1 MNKIRIILTILFGFG
16 LFVSCN
22 FQKNTKCENE
32 FLTISVDLSK
42 NKSIHDIEFIDSIDI
57 IALDNKFLLNKVD
70 KIIHHNDKYYIL
82 DIYANSA
89 IYEFD
94 ANGKNLAIISDKG
107 RGPGQYLLPTDIF
120 FKGKSDDLC
129 IVSPLDR
136 KIFIY
141 NDNLQTS
148 KIDLPLGFWKMIDSD
163 NGYLGYMNNIITDNP
178 FNLIC
183 IDSCMNIVNNLFSI
197 NKSFDSKS
205 WSSVKIFSKY
215 ESVIHYLDPIDLT
228 VFKIGNTE
236 SSKIYQYDFGEN
248 CNLKL
253 NKEYDEYMLIS
264 EDPNM
269 IDKINTFQETQR
281 FCVAQINYKHQTL
294 LCIYDKQN
302 KRNEVVSLAPYTDK
316 YFTSFG
322 RIIGIDENAIY
333 SLVDAQS
340 MRESINGGDEFNDFE
355 SNYPEQIK
363 NLRAKFKSRTI
374 NEDDNPFLIVHYIK
388 KYS

>member
-1 MNKIRIILTILFGFG
+1 MC
-16 LFVSCN
+16 S
-22 FQKNTKCENE
+22 
-32 FLTISVDLSK
+32 SDL
-42 NKSIHDIEFIDSIDI
+42 
-57 IALDNKFLLNKVD
+57 
-70 KIIHHNDKYYIL
+70 
-82 DIYANSA
+82 
-89 IYEFD
+89 
-94 ANGKNLAIISDKG
+94 
-107 RGPGQYLLPTDIF
+107 DIF

-141 NDNLQTS
+141 NGNLQTS